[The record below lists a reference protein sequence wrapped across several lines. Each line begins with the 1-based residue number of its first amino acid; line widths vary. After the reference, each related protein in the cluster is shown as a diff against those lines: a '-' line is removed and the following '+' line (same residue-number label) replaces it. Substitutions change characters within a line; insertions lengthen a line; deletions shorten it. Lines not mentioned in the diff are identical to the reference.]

1 MNHLVL
7 GSKGQIGWHLVRY
20 LNRKGEEVCKMDIKR
35 SDYED
40 LRINKNEILYEK
52 AETSDFIHFL
62 AFDIGGSK
70 YMKNYQDSYEFIKNN
85 VQIMDNV
92 FGVIDETDTPFIFA
106 SSQMS
111 EMDFSTYG
119 QLKKIGEKYTNAL
132 DGIIVKFWNVYGKEE
147 VGEKSHVVTDFLKKA
162 KDDGMI
168 KMLTDGSEERQFL
181 YGDDA
186 AECLYTISEKYNN
199 IDRNED
205 IHITSFEWTK
215 IIDLAKM
222 ISNKY
227 GSGKVVPS
235 ESSEDDIQ
243 KGVKN
248 EPSEYVLNFWQPST
262 SLEEGVEK
270 VDDITSV

>member
-1 MNHLVL
+1 
-7 GSKGQIGWHLVRY
+7 
-20 LNRKGEEVCKMDIKR
+20 MDIKR